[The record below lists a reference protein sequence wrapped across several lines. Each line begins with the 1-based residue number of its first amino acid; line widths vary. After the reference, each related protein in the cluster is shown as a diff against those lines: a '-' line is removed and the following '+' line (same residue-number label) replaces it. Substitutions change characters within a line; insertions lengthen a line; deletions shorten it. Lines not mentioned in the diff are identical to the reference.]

1 MTYAELILIPTFE
14 ERREALRRRQQI
26 GDETFGWS
34 RYLNQAFYNSGEWK
48 RVRRKVILRDLSK
61 DLGIGE
67 ELFKGD
73 IIVHHIE
80 PIGPD
85 DFMEGSFKLLSPDN
99 LITVSKYTHRFIHY
113 GTAPEYKEW
122 QPRRPH
128 DTTPWR

>member
-1 MTYAELILIPTFE
+1 MTYQELIKIDSFM
-14 ERREALRRRQQI
+14 ERREALRKRQQI

-48 RVRRKVILRDLSK
+48 RSRREAILRDESK

-80 PIGPD
+80 PITVE
-85 DFMEGSFKLLSPDN
+85 DFMTDSPKLLSLDN
-99 LITVSKYTHRFIHY
+99 LITVSKYTHQFIHY
-113 GTAPEYKEW
+113 GSAPEYEEW
-122 QPRRPH
+122 QPRRPN
-128 DTTPWR
+128 DTIPWR